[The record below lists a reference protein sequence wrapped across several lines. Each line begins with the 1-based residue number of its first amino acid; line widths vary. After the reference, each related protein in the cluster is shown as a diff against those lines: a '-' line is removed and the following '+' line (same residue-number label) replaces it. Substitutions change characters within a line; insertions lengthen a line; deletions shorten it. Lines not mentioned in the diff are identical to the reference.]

1 MNFKKI
7 AKLVS
12 WQKGS
17 SKKSLWI
24 DQKGMPIERFRVK
37 KAEATNE
44 RATKGIFNEA
54 LKIAK
59 LLQDLRGKIDEAMK
73 HCYVVFLTEE
83 GEVIP
88 EGDMPGFTLHNFNR
102 SVKIVREAKNL
113 TQWDPNFM
121 QVALERFEKFF
132 DSNLTMFQEDKMS
145 VMRDMILATFKDK
158 GGRFDNRQVG
168 DILKYRNHPSVEDDE
183 DFQSAITAIEEAKG
197 KGNTVYYDRIYVW
210 DNGSWKEVQ
219 LNFSKVEIYDE
230 DEEDGQGE
238 V

>member
-7 AKLVS
+7 LKLVS

-17 SKKSLWI
+17 AKKDLWI

-37 KAEATNE
+37 KAEVANE
-44 RATKGIFNEA
+44 RALKGIFTDA
-54 LKIAK
+54 LRIAK
-59 LLQDLRGKIDEAMK
+59 LLQKLRSRIDEAMK

-102 SVKIVREAKNL
+102 TVKVVREAKNL

-132 DSNLTMFQEDKMS
+132 DSNLTMFKEDKMS
-145 VMRDMILATFKDK
+145 VMRDMILSTFKDK
-158 GGRFDNRQVG
+158 GGRFDTRQVH
-168 DILKYRNHPSVEDDE
+168 DILKFRNHPSVEDDVE
-183 DFQSAITAIEEAKG
+183 FQSAIEAIEQAKG
-197 KGNTVYYDRIYVW
+197 KGKTVYYDRIYVW
-210 DNGSWKEVQ
+210 DNGGWTEVQ

-230 DEEDGQGE
+230 EEDGQGE